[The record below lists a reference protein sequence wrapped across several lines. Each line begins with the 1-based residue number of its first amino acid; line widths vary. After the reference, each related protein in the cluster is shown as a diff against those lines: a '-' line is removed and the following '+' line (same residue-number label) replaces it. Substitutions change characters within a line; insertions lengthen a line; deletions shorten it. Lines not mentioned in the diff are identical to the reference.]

1 MAEDESCENRK
12 LLPLVFLQTSRI
24 LGGIR
29 RKEECYAGGGTGRLN
44 LPGEFMTELFKG
56 CLVVLNPV
64 TAALAF
70 PSSLVSRFEPTV
82 HSCFPCALMFS
93 RLPFLFSIFERRIQ
107 AGLVPPWLDENQ
119 MPGIFRVT
127 TQTFLSVPV

>member
-1 MAEDESCENRK
+1 MKAARTASSFLSYSCKRLGASGAYAE
-12 LLPLVFLQTSRI
+12 
-24 LGGIR
+24 R
-29 RKEECYAGGGTGRLN
+29 RGCAGGGTGRLN

-70 PSSLVSRFEPTV
+70 PTVCLFLVSSPLL
-82 HSCFPCALMFS
+82 FPVRAHVPLA
-93 RLPFLFSIFERRIQ
+93 PIFLFSIFERRIQ
-107 AGLVPPWLDENQ
+107 AGLVPPRLDENQ

-127 TQTFLSVPV
+127 AQTLLSVPV